1 MTEAV
6 YDTWGGLT
14 FGDNGTDPV
23 TYGLIE
29 TDDLDGA
36 EFDGDALTGGFDGEA
51 ATAQWATGKQWV
63 ERLDLTA
70 APGADW
76 EALLDDLRAA
86 TARPDVGEFVTHH
99 RNTAYTRFASV
110 VKRTIPRDANAV
122 ERGYGEAQIVFAS
135 SDPLAYGSTTATT
148 LTDAD
153 PDAVVTSD
161 GWVDSERWKWVVP
174 GPVTNPQ
181 IASTVGGSA
190 VVRYVGTIASGHH
203 LVVELLPRGQV
214 PGYYAK
220 VVTTAELSTYQTVG
234 VGNPAYGN
242 LDGGAAGPDAPQ
254 WFPVAPGAQTLAF
267 SCTSGTAGCT
277 FTWRPGFH

>member
-6 YDTWGGLT
+6 YDTWDGLT

-76 EALLDDLRAA
+76 EALLNDLRAA

-135 SDPLAYGSTTATT
+135 SDPLAYGSTTATS

>member
-1 MTEAV
+1 MSEAV
-6 YDTWGGLT
+6 YDTWNGLT

-29 TDDLDGA
+29 SDDLDGA
-36 EFDGDALTGGFDGEA
+36 EFDGDALTGAFDGEA
-51 ATAQWATGKQWV
+51 ATRLWASGKQWV

-76 EALLDDLRAA
+76 EDLLDDLRAA

-99 RNTAYTRFASV
+99 RNTSYTRFASV
-110 VKRTIPRDANAV
+110 VRRTIPRDANAI

-135 SDPLAYGSTTATT
+135 SDPLAYGAAT
-148 LTDAD
+148 
-153 PDAVVTSD
+153 VTSLD
-161 GWVDSERWKWVVP
+161 DAEVVITSPGWVDSERWKWVVP

-181 IASTVGGSA
+181 ISSTVGDSA
-190 VVRYVGTIASGHH
+190 VLRYVGSISSGHH
-203 LVVELLPRGQV
+203 LVVELFPRGQV

-220 VVTTAELSTYQTVG
+220 VVSTAQLSTYDTIG
-234 VGNPAYGN
+234 VGANAYGS

-254 WFPVAPGAQTLAF
+254 WFPVAPGAQTLLF
-267 SCTSGTAGCT
+267 GCTAGSSGCT